1 MVEVL
6 PSGNSKKKSV
16 PSSAGDSCLAVD
28 LSTTITRIEK
38 RFGAVIFGYAH
49 MYDQIRSMLVMV
61 LVSSVTSG
69 APTESGLDQ
78 AKLGSP
84 SDQRN
89 KSCFFADVFMLP
101 LAPALGVGKRAGRK
115 IQTVPHSE
123 RVYFTR
129 RQTGLLMGVW
139 LLSRAVNSSTS
150 HALYVPCLPPLR
162 FADLSVWTHCFEPNT
177 CSQPLLRVAASAGC
191 TARGK
196 ESTKLIS
203 RRPTRCGFIL
213 YHRYGA
219 LSNY

>member
-16 PSSAGDSCLAVD
+16 PSSAGECLAVD

-78 AKLGSP
+78 AKLGSL

-101 LAPALGVGKRAGRK
+101 LAPALGVGKRAGSK
-115 IQTVPHSE
+115 
-123 RVYFTR
+123 
-129 RQTGLLMGVW
+129 
-139 LLSRAVNSSTS
+139 
-150 HALYVPCLPPLR
+150 
-162 FADLSVWTHCFEPNT
+162 
-177 CSQPLLRVAASAGC
+177 
-191 TARGK
+191 K
-196 ESTKLIS
+196 
-203 RRPTRCGFIL
+203 
-213 YHRYGA
+213 
-219 LSNY
+219 